1 MGTGFPSGRVAV
13 AGPAVKLTD
22 CAAAA
27 AVPRRRTAA
36 PHTAVLIMALRELK
50 CISCSPRLL
59 GFIDYEFP
67 GIDQHHHQHSAGKYV
82 VGGDLALIVRVPH
95 EGKAA
100 LAGWIGLRT
109 GRRNESIGADRA
121 SGGIIAQVGTA
132 AEPRAVGQNEGIR

>member
-1 MGTGFPSGRVAV
+1 MGTTFPSGKVAV

-22 CAAAA
+22 CAVAAP
-27 AVPRRRTAA
+27 VPRRRTAA
-36 PHTAVLIMALRELK
+36 PHSAVLIIALRELI
-50 CISCSPRLL
+50 CVSVLLLL

-67 GIDQHHHQHSAGKYV
+67 GINQHHHQHSARKYV

-100 LAGWIGLRT
+100 LAGRIGLRS